1 MEDGI
6 RLFQGRLARPHIRLG
21 EVALG
26 GEDSAEALAVQLAQ
40 GKVERKSVSAGPS
53 SGTSVGMVPRG
64 LMARYSGFR

>member
-26 GEDSAEALAVQLAQ
+26 SEDSAEALTVQLAQ
-40 GKVERKSVSAGPS
+40 GKDDRKSVSAGPS
-53 SGTSVGMVPRG
+53 SGTSVGMVSRG
-64 LMARYSGFR
+64 LMDRYAGFR